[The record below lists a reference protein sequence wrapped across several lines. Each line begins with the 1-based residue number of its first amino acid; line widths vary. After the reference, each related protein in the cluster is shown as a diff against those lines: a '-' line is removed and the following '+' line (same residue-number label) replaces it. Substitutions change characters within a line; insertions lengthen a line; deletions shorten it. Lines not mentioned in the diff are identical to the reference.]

1 MEKRRGSRYGR
12 GMVSRL
18 LGLMIKSD
26 LVFPFQISD
35 GIITETARALA
46 IGGSDRSGLRRLGVL
61 GSSSGRYR
69 VVAVGSSDMSSS
81 LLIAI

>member
-35 GIITETARALA
+35 GIITETARALGWYRLAA

-61 GSSSGRYR
+61 GSSSGRSGGCRGQQRY
-69 VVAVGSSDMSSS
+69 V
-81 LLIAI
+81 

>member
-12 GMVSRL
+12 EMVSRL

-35 GIITETARALA
+35 GIITETARALV

-61 GSSSGRYR
+61 GSSSGWYR
-69 VVAVGSSDMSSS
+69 VAAVGSSDMSSS

>member
-1 MEKRRGSRYGR
+1 MKLWVLVTSR
-12 GMVSRL
+12 
-18 LGLMIKSD
+18 
-26 LVFPFQISD
+26 D
-35 GIITETARALA
+35 GIVWQA

>member
-1 MEKRRGSRYGR
+1 M
-12 GMVSRL
+12 
-18 LGLMIKSD
+18 KS
-26 LVFPFQISD
+26 
-35 GIITETARALA
+35 LA

-69 VVAVGSSDMSSS
+69 VAAVGSSDMSSS